1 MRWLVALALVGCSFR
16 THAIGDGGD
25 DDGPPPAGVLWQL
38 DSAADFSGS
47 GYQTS
52 AITIEPGG
60 LLTPAGYIYG
70 GLVMHGLH
78 GTELWTDASPLPL
91 DFGVTAGVTPGGA
104 ALYTGGFFTTSDSLN
119 NVGIATNDVFSLWM
133 EGEVYLD
140 AGDTLTIDADGD
152 GFVDLYFDGSW
163 HQMAYSEATGVDV
176 SVPVTAAGWYPIRI
190 GYGEATGNGFLDVRH
205 GPSGSATPFTRDRLR
220 AVASELTGTMRLQFF
235 HQIFGGTGTDGVP
248 PISHLE
254 AVDLLQALPAG
265 LDVNDFSLRWF
276 GQIHVD
282 QPGTYMFTVDSDDGN
297 QLYAGSSGVATHWVQ
312 QNGYSG
318 STMLGATFDAGWNDL
333 DLDYNQVSGAQRLS
347 LLMNGAPVP
356 VAQLRPVEPRRDRLI
371 AQTVVP
377 SSPVAVT
384 NDTGTLA
391 MLTANVDGYP
401 SEVVTSIDV
410 MLEYT
415 TQHRD
420 QLVVKLSKPGGAPV
434 AIQTHQGTGQA
445 TAYQD
450 QIHITDPALVGG
462 APAGAW
468 IIGLGDDVNGA
479 NTTTLLQLNLT
490 LHTAM
495 GPEQIALTGMY
506 VSPVKDLGSPLS
518 AITDVAWRERAPIAS
533 EIALRTCDQ
542 PDCSDAPAWSAPIDP
557 HGRPALAAKRY
568 LQAQVT
574 MHSDGTKE
582 PELDA
587 LAIHYVTQ

>member
-16 THAIGDGGD
+16 THALGDGGD
-25 DDGPPPAGVLWQL
+25 DAPPAGVLWQL

-60 LLTPAGYIYG
+60 LLTPAGYAYG

-91 DFGVTAGVTPGGA
+91 DFGVTTGVTPSGA
-104 ALYTGGFFTTSDSLN
+104 ALYTGGFFTTSDSLT

-133 EGEVYLD
+133 EGEAYLD
-140 AGDTLTIDADGD
+140 ANDTLTIDADGD
-152 GFVDLYFDGSW
+152 GFVDLFFDGSW

-190 GYGEATGNGFLDVRH
+190 GYGEATGSGFLDVRH

-235 HQIFGGTGTDGVP
+235 HQIFGGTGADGVP

-254 AVDLLQALPAG
+254 TADLLQALPTG
-265 LDVNDFSLRWF
+265 LDVNDFSVRWF

-297 QLYAGSSGVATHWVQ
+297 QLYAGSSGVATHWAPQ
-312 QNGYSG
+312 DGYSG
-318 STMLGATFDAGWNDL
+318 SNTLGATLDAGWNDL
-333 DLDYNQVSGAQRLS
+333 VLDYNQVSSAQSLS
-347 LLMNGAPVP
+347 LMMNGAPVP

-377 SSPVAVT
+377 ASPVSVA
-384 NDTGTLA
+384 DGTGVPST
-391 MLTANVDGYP
+391 LTANVVAYP
-401 SEVVTSIDV
+401 SEVVTAIDV
-410 MLEYT
+410 MVEFST
-415 TQHRD
+415 NHRD
-420 QLVVKLSKPGGAPV
+420 QLFLQLQAPNGQPVKIQNHVPGG
-434 AIQTHQGTGQA
+434 GGSYQA
-445 TAYQD
+445 
-450 QIHITDPALVGG
+450 HVHVTDPALINGP
-462 APAGAW
+462 AAGAW
-468 IIGLGDDVNGA
+468 TLGLADDAGGG
-479 NTTTLLQLNLT
+479 NTTTLQQFNLT
-490 LHTAM
+490 LHTAT
-495 GPEQIALTGMY
+495 GPEQIALTGTY

-518 AITDVAWRERAPIAS
+518 AITDVAWSERAPIAS
-533 EIALRTCDQ
+533 EVALRTCDQ
-542 PDCSDAPAWSAPIDP
+542 PDCSDAPTWSAPIDL
-557 HGRPALAAKRY
+557 HGHPALPQKRY
-568 LQAQVT
+568 LQAEVT

-587 LAIHYVTQ
+587 LAIHYLTQ

>member
-1 MRWLVALALVGCSFR
+1 MRWLLALALVGCSFR
-16 THAIGDGGD
+16 MNALGDGGD
-25 DDGPPPAGVLWQL
+25 DDAPPAGVLWQL

-60 LLTPAGYIYG
+60 LLTPAGYLYG

-78 GTELWTDASPLPL
+78 GTELWTDGSQLPL
-91 DFGVTAGVTPGGA
+91 DFGVTAGVTPSGA
-104 ALYTGGFFTTSDSLN
+104 ALYTGGFFTTSDSLT

-133 EGEVYLD
+133 EGEAYLD
-140 AGDTLTIDADGD
+140 ANDTLTIDADGD
-152 GFVDLYFDGSW
+152 GFIDLYFDGSW

-190 GYGEATGNGFLDVRH
+190 GYGEATGSGFLDVRH

-235 HQIFGGTGTDGVP
+235 HQIFGGTGADGAP

-254 AVDLLQALPAG
+254 TADLLPALPS
-265 LDVNDFSLRWF
+265 LDVNDFSVRWF
-276 GQIHVD
+276 GQVRVD

-297 QLYAGSSGVATHWVQ
+297 QLYAGSSGVATHWAQ
-312 QNGYSG
+312 QDSYTG
-318 STMLGATFDAGWNDL
+318 SNKLGATLDAGWNDL
-333 DLDYNQVSGAQRLS
+333 MLDYNQVGTAQSLS
-347 LLMNGAPVP
+347 LMMNGAPVP

-377 SSPVAVT
+377 ASPVSVADGSGVPST
-384 NDTGTLA
+384 
-391 MLTANVDGYP
+391 LTANVVAYS

-410 MLEYT
+410 MVEFST
-415 TQHRD
+415 NHRD
-420 QLVVKLSKPGGAPV
+420 QLFIQLQAPDGQPVKIQNHAAGG
-434 AIQTHQGTGQA
+434 GGS
-445 TAYQD
+445 YQV
-450 QIHITDPALVGG
+450 QLHVTDPGLINRPA
-462 APAGAW
+462 AGAW
-468 IIGLGDDVNGA
+468 TLGVADDAGGG
-479 NTTTLLQLNLT
+479 NTTTLQQFNLT

-495 GPEQIALTGMY
+495 GPEQIALTGTY

-533 EIALRTCDQ
+533 EVALRTCAQ
-542 PDCSDAPAWSAPIDP
+542 PDCSDAPAWSAPIEP
-557 HGRPALAAKRY
+557 HGHPALPAKRY
-568 LQAQVT
+568 LQVQVT